1 MKEETRMEGLE
12 GREEEKKAY
21 QFKLPFN
28 YNKSLTNIFSLF
40 ELV

>member
-21 QFKLPFN
+21 QFRLPFN

-40 ELV
+40 EPV